1 MALRYRKIKAGT
13 LIVFLNDEDR
23 IGILAKRC
31 YKHGS
36 HHWEVIMQ
44 DTGKIQRVLE
54 LNLANCYNRYKFV

>member
-1 MALRYRKIKAGT
+1 M
-13 LIVFLNDEDR
+13 VFLNDEDR
-23 IGILAKRC
+23 IGVLAKRC
-31 YKHGS
+31 YKHGR